1 MKAYIQ
7 INEERDYVN
16 VNAFIAATGFKTIGY
31 QIFKFQN
38 TKEILHLERDAIIVG
53 GIGMVRDRLN
63 QLGIE
68 TQDELEYP
76 LELRPYLNRKI
87 WKTPLNDIINKQIL
101 DVFIKPVKTKLFQ
114 GKVLTHSRDFI
125 GLHFQE
131 DQEVWCS
138 ECVELIAEW
147 RCFVRYGELLDVR
160 YYKGQWDCT
169 LDVNLVKQAIQ
180 SYTNQPA
187 AYCLDFGV
195 DSVGNYYLVEVNDG
209 HSLGTYGLGAISY
222 AKFLSARWSE
232 LTHSEDY
239 LRLM

>member
-7 INEERDYVN
+7 VNKEGDYIN
-16 VNAFIAATGFKTIGY
+16 VNAFIAATGFNTLGY

-38 TKEILHLERDAIIVG
+38 TKEILHREKDAIIVG

-68 TQDELEYP
+68 KQDELEYP
-76 LELRPYLNRKI
+76 LELKSYLNRKV
-87 WKTPLNDIINKQIL
+87 WQAQLHDIINKQTLGI
-101 DVFIKPVKTKLFQ
+101 FIKPVKTKLFQ
-114 GKVLTHSRDFI
+114 GKVLSHSKDFI

-131 DQEVWCS
+131 DQAVWCS

-160 YYKGQWDCT
+160 YYKGQWNCKLNVD
-169 LDVNLVKQAIQ
+169 LVKQAIK
-180 SYTNQPA
+180 SYTSQPA

-195 DSVGNYYLVEVNDG
+195 DALGNYYLVEVNDG

-222 AKFLSARWSE
+222 AKFLSARWSQ
-232 LTHSEDY
+232 LTNSEDY